1 MKDFLV
7 NLDDRGFLLLGA
19 LVVDMAWLSCRK
31 FGWSQNFNRLAGHL
45 LFLKVRKIC
54 EFSFQ
59 VQGLGATH

>member
-45 LFLKVRKIC
+45 LFLKVRKI
-54 EFSFQ
+54 
-59 VQGLGATH
+59 LYTT